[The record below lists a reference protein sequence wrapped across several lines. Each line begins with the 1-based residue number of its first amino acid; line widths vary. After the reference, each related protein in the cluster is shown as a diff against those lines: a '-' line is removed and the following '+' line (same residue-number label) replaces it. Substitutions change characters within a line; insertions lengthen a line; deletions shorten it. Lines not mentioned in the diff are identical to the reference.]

1 MARILPAELEEASVE
16 FGVYLFES
24 IGKLFIL
31 FFKKI
36 LISNNSQHAWII
48 MRTGNATRIDY
59 GTGHELAFVQLLY
72 CGVSDNDV
80 SCVLS
85 RTLTTLI
92 GTCGCVHSRRRSN
105 Q

>member
-36 LISNNSQHAWII
+36 LISNNSQHA
-48 MRTGNATRIDY
+48 
-59 GTGHELAFVQLLY
+59 
-72 CGVSDNDV
+72 
-80 SCVLS
+80 
-85 RTLTTLI
+85 
-92 GTCGCVHSRRRSN
+92 
-105 Q
+105 